1 MVWNARTKRAIS
13 LTSTTLLA
21 ATLAACGP
29 QAQQTSSEQTGSDT
43 GGESQPSQEGGG
55 GEISG
60 SVAVDGSSTVFPIAE
75 AVAEEFQKEYQGVNV
90 TVGVSGTGGGFKKFC
105 RGDTDISDASRPIQA
120 EEIEVCENNDIEYV
134 EVPVGRDALAV
145 LANPE
150 NDWASCLTT
159 EELKTIFEPEAQ
171 GEITNW
177 SDIRSEF
184 PNQELS
190 LYIPGTDSGT
200 FDYFTET
207 IVGEAGASRGDV
219 TASEDDNVLV
229 QGISDDVNALG
240 YFGLAYYEENQD
252 KLKPIAVDNGDGCVE
267 PSTQTAQSGEYTPLT
282 RPLFMYINRE
292 SLENKPQV
300 EEFVSFLLAS
310 ENQELVSEVG
320 YIPISDELYQKAQT
334 RVEERKTGTMFE
346 DNSAV
351 GKNLSDLM

>member
-1 MVWNARTKRAIS
+1 
-13 LTSTTLLA
+13 
-21 ATLAACGP
+21 
-29 QAQQTSSEQTGSDT
+29 
-43 GGESQPSQEGGG
+43 
-55 GEISG
+55 
-60 SVAVDGSSTVFPIAE
+60 
-75 AVAEEFQKEYQGVNV
+75 
-90 TVGVSGTGGGFKKFC
+90 
-105 RGDTDISDASRPIQA
+105 
-120 EEIEVCENNDIEYV
+120 
-134 EVPVGRDALAV
+134 
-145 LANPE
+145 
-150 NDWASCLTT
+150 
-159 EELKTIFEPEAQ
+159 
-171 GEITNW
+171 
-177 SDIRSEF
+177 
-184 PNQELS
+184 
-190 LYIPGTDSGT
+190 
-200 FDYFTET
+200 
-207 IVGEAGASRGDV
+207 VGEAGASRGDV

-282 RPLFMYINRE
+282 RPLFMYVNRE